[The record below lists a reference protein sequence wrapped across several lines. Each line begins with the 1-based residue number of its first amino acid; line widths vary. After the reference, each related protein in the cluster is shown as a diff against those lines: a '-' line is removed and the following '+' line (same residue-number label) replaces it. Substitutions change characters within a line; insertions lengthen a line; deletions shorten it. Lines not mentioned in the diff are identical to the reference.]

1 MSNTPRNNLALPH
14 INNWDLTAIKR
25 FSIREGMNIEFQAQA
40 FNVFNHAQFVP
51 GSLNQ
56 INSLGFTGSGTAAF
70 VRANNSQ
77 FANAPNAFSNQPRTM
92 QLALKF
98 TF

>member
-1 MSNTPRNNLALPH
+1 
-14 INNWDLTAIKR
+14 
-25 FSIREGMNIEFQAQA
+25 MNVEFQAQA
-40 FNVFNHAQFVP
+40 LNVFNHAQYVP

-56 INSLGFTGSGTAAF
+56 INSLGFTGANTQSY
-70 VRANNSQ
+70 VRVNSAG
-77 FANAPNAFSNQPRTM
+77 FANASTAFSNQPRAM

>member
-1 MSNTPRNNLALPH
+1 V
-14 INNWDLTAIKR
+14 KR
-25 FSIREGMNIEFQAQA
+25 FSIREGMNFEFQAQA
-40 FNVFNHAQFVP
+40 LNVFNHPQYVP

-56 INSLGFTGSGTAAF
+56 INSIGYTGTTVTNALVAGDSSFGQWSQVFSG
-70 VRANNSQ
+70 Q
-77 FANAPNAFSNQPRTM
+77 ERTM